1 MAQLPSNQKTYNPI
15 LDQELH
21 SGTSNTVAAFS
32 GIASG
37 LIKIPEGFVSLGAE
51 LIDLGFD
58 TKTAVEVEEFFD
70 KINPFEEKAQEKAI
84 GKLTEA
90 LVQVGTFGAGGFK
103 IASNLATKV
112 LKAKKANRLVSLKN
126 KNISKAANKA
136 DNLNKAAKTKRF
148 IAGVTGGAVG
158 ETFVADVED
167 IGSFGDLFENGPTEL
182 DRDERE
188 DNQDEASRKLM
199 NRMKFGSESL
209 LLTPFV
215 YGAGYALKA
224 AATRGRR
231 LFVSDSKL
239 DKFFDKVFGALR
251 ARGYKPQKVFEAKMR
266 EKGRQ
271 MMDTNRSMELVKR
284 IDKQVDKMFP
294 GVKGIIDRS
303 TGKQKEQFF
312 KDLDD
317 LIFTGDL
324 AKKELNRDVY
334 GKIMKTMKDKGL
346 TKTESNQVIFSVQGA
361 RKELTNLLN
370 IIGELPGGVSPKD
383 LQDLR
388 GLMGDRVKE
397 FLGNTYKIFEDK
409 SVIPFAQYRPT
420 DEARRK
426 VKDIFKRYAARNQ
439 NPINDQ
445 QAYQM
450 VDEVLTSARHTN
462 VKTQLPF
469 FRYTNLTQGA
479 TDDQTLKSFV
489 RILNKGSKKKP
500 DMQVIGSGS
509 KAFRELFGE
518 VKDARYSIYEGMTKL
533 SNLARRNQFID
544 DLVNADDV
552 MKAKVTTQ
560 TPTGQRGIFFSNRM
574 DAMRNLPNN
583 EIVPL
588 DQYMAHLF
596 RDGVLVNR
604 LKGMFTTKDIAEG
617 IANAQNVS
625 SFFRGERQ
633 GASAAEK
640 GITWMYRNLLLY
652 PKGLSQITKTVLSP
666 VTHFRNFFSAGAFA
680 GANGIFFTDPR
691 ILKNAFAKAFGEIQT
706 NLRPEKAMEAYRELL
721 ELGVVNSNVRMGDLR
736 ALLKDVKFGEGLS
749 TDNMLR
755 PMMSKLGKITQKFQ
769 DFYVAEDDFW
779 KITNYAVE
787 MNRLGKAYTKA
798 GIKKTAKELKEEAA
812 DIVRN
817 TVPNYAY
824 VSDSVRALRV
834 LPIGNFISFPSEI
847 MRTGTNIVRRGLSE
861 IKDPK
866 TGSINFITST
876 NPLKGIG
883 IKRLLGMGATV
894 GGVPAATVWGFQALH
909 DVDDEELMA
918 MKRFVPGW
926 SKNST
931 ILPVRD
937 DETGELSY
945 IDFSH
950 GNAYDTLTR
959 PVQTLLNNIQNGIE
973 NEDILIK
980 GFVQGVGQALAELSE
995 PFISESIFTEAFMD
1009 IVGRNGVTREG
1020 KRLYT
1025 EETPT
1030 GDKIDIITKHIVKT
1044 MVPLSA
1050 PQFERLGQAV
1060 TGDPS
1065 GRGEFYEIGDEV
1077 AGFGGFRVV
1086 KLNPLRSMGFKIS
1099 NYETGIRNARREF
1112 TGGAESVIKG
1122 GPKTADDVIRQF
1134 IVANRAMFNVQKN
1147 MHDDINA
1154 AKTLG
1159 VSHPNLYKEFNKRGI
1174 GRAQTGMVFAGKFDP
1189 FFPSSGIIQRF
1200 NEISRGIGQPN
1211 PFKQALP
1218 TLRRILKQLN
1228 RMKLNQDFYIRPEDW
1243 VTPGPSLF
1251 GQAPLPATP
1260 GVSPQLITQ
1269 APQNITQTGL
1279 THTENALLSNEEKAM
1294 RLRQRGQA

>member
-1 MAQLPSNQKTYNPI
+1 
-15 LDQELH
+15 
-21 SGTSNTVAAFS
+21 
-32 GIASG
+32 
-37 LIKIPEGFVSLGAE
+37 
-51 LIDLGFD
+51 
-58 TKTAVEVEEFFD
+58 
-70 KINPFEEKAQEKAI
+70 
-84 GKLTEA
+84 
-90 LVQVGTFGAGGFK
+90 
-103 IASNLATKV
+103 
-112 LKAKKANRLVSLKN
+112 
-126 KNISKAANKA
+126 
-136 DNLNKAAKTKRF
+136 
-148 IAGVTGGAVG
+148 
-158 ETFVADVED
+158 
-167 IGSFGDLFENGPTEL
+167 
-182 DRDERE
+182 
-188 DNQDEASRKLM
+188 
-199 NRMKFGSESL
+199 
-209 LLTPFV
+209 
-215 YGAGYALKA
+215 
-224 AATRGRR
+224 
-231 LFVSDSKL
+231 
-239 DKFFDKVFGALR
+239 
-251 ARGYKPQKVFEAKMR
+251 
-266 EKGRQ
+266 
-271 MMDTNRSMELVKR
+271 
-284 IDKQVDKMFP
+284 
-294 GVKGIIDRS
+294 
-303 TGKQKEQFF
+303 
-312 KDLDD
+312 
-317 LIFTGDL
+317 
-324 AKKELNRDVY
+324 
-334 GKIMKTMKDKGL
+334 
-346 TKTESNQVIFSVQGA
+346 
-361 RKELTNLLN
+361 
-370 IIGELPGGVSPKD
+370 
-383 LQDLR
+383 
-388 GLMGDRVKE
+388 
-397 FLGNTYKIFEDK
+397 
-409 SVIPFAQYRPT
+409 
-420 DEARRK
+420 
-426 VKDIFKRYAARNQ
+426 
-439 NPINDQ
+439 
-445 QAYQM
+445 
-450 VDEVLTSARHTN
+450 
-462 VKTQLPF
+462 
-469 FRYTNLTQGA
+469 
-479 TDDQTLKSFV
+479 
-489 RILNKGSKKKP
+489 
-500 DMQVIGSGS
+500 
-509 KAFRELFGE
+509 
-518 VKDARYSIYEGMTKL
+518 
-533 SNLARRNQFID
+533 
-544 DLVNADDV
+544 
-552 MKAKVTTQ
+552 
-560 TPTGQRGIFFSNRM
+560 
-574 DAMRNLPNN
+574 
-583 EIVPL
+583 
-588 DQYMAHLF
+588 
-596 RDGVLVNR
+596 
-604 LKGMFTTKDIAEG
+604 
-617 IANAQNVS
+617 
-625 SFFRGERQ
+625 
-633 GASAAEK
+633 
-640 GITWMYRNLLLY
+640 
-652 PKGLSQITKTVLSP
+652 
-666 VTHFRNFFSAGAFA
+666 
-680 GANGIFFTDPR
+680 
-691 ILKNAFAKAFGEIQT
+691 
-706 NLRPEKAMEAYRELL
+706 MEAYRELL

-1294 RLRQRGQA
+1294 RLRQRGQG